1 MDELK
6 TCPICGS
13 KLTIHG
19 PEDWKPTF
27 YDPDSGGDPY
37 NAVCDCGFQFSIG
50 YCEYDEFIKALN
62 RRPAP
67 ENKPLTLEQ
76 LRQMDGEPIWF
87 DWNDIGWAKVVMI
100 DGHPRIAAVVNH
112 GAFGYQCHLYTPTD
126 IDGNSHAYARKPE
139 REEK

>member
-19 PEDWKPTF
+19 PEEWKQTF
-27 YDPDSGGDPY
+27 DDPGRGGDPD
-37 NAVCDCGFQFSIG
+37 NDVCDCGFQIFIG

-76 LRQMDGEPIWF
+76 LRQMDG
-87 DWNDIGWAKVVMI
+87 DWVWLIDTRHSEYNGWYNVRPFH
-100 DGHPRIAAVVNH
+100 DGSGIE
-112 GAFGYQCHLYTPTD
+112 LYGVDNNYYERAITTD
-126 IDGNSHAYARKPE
+126 RVKAYARKSE
-139 REEK
+139 VST